1 MNRNL
6 LNEVTTDTRIEGR
19 WADIMYAMTP
29 IEQKSDT
36 LYYKREDH
44 FAPLGINSIN
54 GSKLRQ
60 LIWLFDRERDVEAV
74 IHATN
79 VNKSPQTPMTA
90 AVAEHYGYR
99 CIQIAGGTNLNSINK
114 KELPMAATMHG
125 TEYDLHCRSGF
136 NVSIQKRVQQV
147 RETYPGN
154 SFIIERDITLDHNLP
169 QNTRDVLRDFHSVG
183 AQQVKNIPSDIEAI
197 IMPFGSSTSCT
208 SVLLGLSG
216 FQPFSLKTIHLVN
229 VGVDKRE
236 YMWERLDLM
245 GADLS
250 NYEIV
255 WHDTKIPYDKLLKG
269 VSVDDITFHPRYEA
283 KVYQYLLDSRPDL
296 INERNLYWVI
306 GSYPSTAVTAANL
319 GREVPTG
326 VNLYVPF

>member
-1 MNRNL
+1 MRNL
-6 LNEVTTDTRIEGR
+6 LNEVTSDTRIEGR

-29 IEQKSDT
+29 IEQKSDGMF
-36 LYYKREDH
+36 YKREDH
-44 FAPLGINSIN
+44 FSPLGINSIN

-60 LIWLFDRERDVEAV
+60 LIWLFDRERDVDTV

-114 KELPMAATMHG
+114 KELPMAATLHG
-125 TEYDLHCRSGF
+125 TEYDLQCRSGF
-136 NVSIQKRVQQV
+136 NVNIQKRVQVV
-147 RETYPGN
+147 RKDHPN

-236 YMWERLDLM
+236 YMWERLALM

-306 GSYPSTAVTAANL
+306 GSYPSTAVTAENL
-319 GREVPTG
+319 GREMPTG

>member
-1 MNRNL
+1 MRNL

-29 IEQKSDT
+29 IEQKSDGM
-36 LYYKREDH
+36 YYKREDH

-60 LIWLFDRERDVEAV
+60 LIWLFDRETDVDTV
-74 IHATN
+74 VHATN
-79 VNKSPQTPMTA
+79 LNSSPQTPMTA

-99 CIQIAGGTNLNSINK
+99 NIQVGGGTTFASINK
-114 KELPMAATMHG
+114 KELPMASTMHG
-125 TEYDLHCRSGF
+125 AEYDLTVGSGF
-136 NVSIQKRVQQV
+136 NVVIQKRVD
-147 RETYPGN
+147 EIMLDHPK
-154 SFIIERDITLDHNLP
+154 SFKIERDITLDHNLP

-229 VGVDKRE
+229 VGVDKRQH
-236 YMWERLDLM
+236 MQERLAIM

-255 WHDTKIPYDKLLKG
+255 WHETNQPYSKLLKG
-269 VSVDDITFHPRYEA
+269 VSIDDITFHPRYEA

-319 GREVPTG
+319 GREVPKE